1 MGSDPRALLRSLVA
15 VVVLAAAGFGLPAR
29 ALSSAADHGVRL
41 TVVKVPGLAERR
53 LPFPATHL
61 GLRWRGSEKAPVALR
76 WRTADG
82 WGPWTGL
89 SIWDD
94 AGDPDVQFV
103 ATGLV
108 RPPAGATAF
117 AVRPGPGA
125 ERIEAV
131 LIDAG
136 RDPAPASSP
145 VTIRAAGAGG
155 APEPPV
161 ISRHDWGANE
171 GMRKGHP
178 EFAAISK
185 LVVHH
190 TVTQNDDPDPAQTVR
205 AIYAYHTRGNGW
217 NDIGYNFLV
226 DQQGRVYEGRFAR
239 AYRPGEAPTGEDEGG
254 RGVIGAHA
262 KAVNPGTAGVALL
275 GDYSGGFVPPGP
287 ALDSLVKLLAWK
299 AARHNI
305 DPKGTSPFTAV
316 DGSRRTFPN
325 IAGHRDVGDTGCPG
339 GRLYDRLPEI
349 RQRVADT
356 IGAPPPAPPPPAPLP
371 PPAPP
376 IPVPEFPG
384 FWSATSDGVIRA
396 FGDVRAAGDLAGKRL
411 GGPIVSL
418 AATPAGHGYWM
429 VGADGGVFAFG
440 DAPFLGA
447 PVGQLRSPAVH
458 LEPTPSGKGYWV
470 LSAGGEVAPFGDAA
484 FLGQTFPLPL
494 VAVGLASTPTARGY
508 WIATADA
515 KVLPFGDAVLHTLT
529 GGPGTD
535 AISSAAAGATR
546 GGAGSGG
553 AGTTTASTAPTVAI
567 AASPD
572 GKGYWLLARD
582 GGVFSYGVPF
592 HGSVPD
598 RQPYAKAVELR
609 ATDSGAGYYVA
620 GRDGAVFAFGD
631 ADRRRER
638 RAGRDESVVDVAFRP
653 SPVAGRADAGPPSTP
668 APIPPTTPAPA
679 ARRFS
684 RFGEYRRR

>member
-1 MGSDPRALLRSLVA
+1 MGSNPKASLRSLVA
-15 VVVLAAAGFGLPAR
+15 VIVLAAAGFGLPAR
-29 ALSSAADHGVRL
+29 ALGGDAPGSRL
-41 TVVKVPGLAERR
+41 AVLPVKAEVR
-53 LPFPATHL
+53 LPFPATHV
-61 GLRWRGSEKAPVALR
+61 GLRWRGSEAAPVEVR

-82 WGPWTGL
+82 WGPWAAPP
-89 SIWDD
+89 IWDD
-94 AGDPDVQFV
+94 AGDPDQSLV

-108 RPPAGATAF
+108 RPPAGTIAL
-117 AVRPGPGA
+117 AVRAGA
-125 ERIEAV
+125 GATQVEAV
-131 LIDAG
+131 AIDAG
-136 RDPAPASSP
+136 PNPRPLPPPP
-145 VTIRAAGAGG
+145 VRLHTAGG
-155 APEPPV
+155 GPPPQPPV

-185 LVVHH
+185 LLVHH
-190 TVTQNDDPDPAQTVR
+190 TVTANDDPDPAQTVR

-239 AYRPGEAPTGEDEGG
+239 AYRAGEAPTGEDEGG

-262 KAVNPGTAGVALL
+262 KAVNPGTAGVAML
-275 GDYSGGFVPPGP
+275 GDYSGGYQPPGP
-287 ALDSLVKLLAWK
+287 AVDSLVRLLAWK
-299 AARHNI
+299 AARHDI

-339 GRLYDRLPEI
+339 GRLYERLPEI

-356 IGAPPPAPPPPAPLP
+356 IGAPAPPPPPAPLP

-376 IPVPEFPG
+376 VPVPEFPG
-384 FWSATSDGVIRA
+384 FWSATADGVVRA
-396 FGDVRAAGDLAGKRL
+396 FGDARPAGDLAGKKL
-411 GGPIVSL
+411 GGPVVSL
-418 AATPAGHGYWM
+418 AATPGGQGYWM

-447 PVGQLRSPAVH
+447 PAGKLHSAAVH
-458 LEPTPSGKGYWV
+458 LEPTPTGKGYWV
-470 LSAGGEVAPFGDAA
+470 LSAGGEVVPFGDAV

-494 VAVGLASTPTARGY
+494 AAVALATTPSGKGY
-508 WIATADA
+508 WLATADA
-515 KVLPFGDAVLHTLT
+515 RVLAFGDAVVHSVT
-529 GGPGTD
+529 GGPLTD
-535 AISSAAAGATR
+535 TASAAATGAV
-546 GGAGSGG
+546 
-553 AGTTTASTAPTVAI
+553 GTGPARPSTASAAPTVAI

-582 GGVFSYGVPF
+582 GGVFSFGVPF

-620 GRDGAVFAFGD
+620 GADGAVFAFGD
-631 ADRRRER
+631 ADTRRER
-638 RAGRDESVVDVAFRP
+638 PAGRGESVVDVAFRP
-653 SPVAGRADAGPPSTP
+653 TAAQGPAAPPPAGPTP
-668 APIPPTTPAPA
+668 NRPPGPPGPPPATVT
-679 ARRFS
+679 RNRL
-684 RFGEYRRR
+684 R

>member
-1 MGSDPRALLRSLVA
+1 
-15 VVVLAAAGFGLPAR
+15 
-29 ALSSAADHGVRL
+29 
-41 TVVKVPGLAERR
+41 
-53 LPFPATHL
+53 
-61 GLRWRGSEKAPVALR
+61 
-76 WRTADG
+76 
-82 WGPWTGL
+82 
-89 SIWDD
+89 
-94 AGDPDVQFV
+94 
-103 ATGLV
+103 
-108 RPPAGATAF
+108 
-117 AVRPGPGA
+117 
-125 ERIEAV
+125 
-131 LIDAG
+131 
-136 RDPAPASSP
+136 
-145 VTIRAAGAGG
+145 
-155 APEPPV
+155 
-161 ISRHDWGANE
+161 
-171 GMRKGHP
+171 
-178 EFAAISK
+178 
-185 LVVHH
+185 
-190 TVTQNDDPDPAQTVR
+190 
-205 AIYAYHTRGNGW
+205 
-217 NDIGYNFLV
+217 
-226 DQQGRVYEGRFAR
+226 
-239 AYRPGEAPTGEDEGG
+239 
-254 RGVIGAHA
+254 
-262 KAVNPGTAGVALL
+262 
-275 GDYSGGFVPPGP
+275 
-287 ALDSLVKLLAWK
+287 
-299 AARHNI
+299 
-305 DPKGTSPFTAV
+305 
-316 DGSRRTFPN
+316 
-325 IAGHRDVGDTGCPG
+325 
-339 GRLYDRLPEI
+339 
-349 RQRVADT
+349 
-356 IGAPPPAPPPPAPLP
+356 
-371 PPAPP
+371 
-376 IPVPEFPG
+376 VPEFPG

-638 RAGRDESVVDVAFRP
+638 PAGRDESVVDVAFRP